1 MKKSELRQLIRE
13 EISKLNEGNGGIWK
27 SNNELYT
34 DSDFINKSKSKLPNS
49 ELKHL
54 GYGDFMLVTPDGD
67 VIFTRVDGKKF
78 NDQSGRVH
86 KMVDTTKGKAISKL
100 IKAMSVKIKDA

>member
-13 EISKLNEGNGGIWK
+13 EISKLNEGKGGIWK
-27 SNNELYT
+27 SNDELYV
-34 DSDFINKSKSKLPNS
+34 DSEFINFSKGKLPNS

-54 GYGDFMLVTPDGD
+54 GYGNFMVVTPDGD

-78 NDQSGRVH
+78 NGLSGRAH
-86 KMVDTTKGKAISKL
+86 KMVDTNKGKVISKL